1 MDNSLELARIL
12 QANFNIKLPDG
23 DLESDSAYFK
33 YLQLALA
40 ERIKY
45 FIRTDI
51 DKLLQALYRIDIND
65 KLSDEAFNLGE
76 INKVSEKL
84 AELII
89 LRQLKKLEY
98 SKNYDRSSK

>member
-1 MDNSLELARIL
+1 MDTSREIARIIES
-12 QANFNIKLPDG
+12 NFNIKLPERELDS
-23 DLESDSAYFK
+23 ESAYFK
-33 YLQLALA
+33 QLHMALSA
-40 ERIKY
+40 RIKY

-84 AELII
+84 SELII
-89 LRQLKKLEY
+89 LRQIKKLEY
-98 SKNYDRSSK
+98 SKNYNRNSE

>member
-1 MDNSLELARIL
+1 MDTPKELARIL
-12 QANFNIKLPDG
+12 ESNFNIKLPGGEIDT
-23 DLESDSAYFK
+23 ESAFYK
-33 YLQLALA
+33 HLQMALS
-40 ERIKY
+40 ERIKF
-45 FIRTDI
+45 FIRTDL

-65 KLSDEAFNLGE
+65 ELSDEAFNLGE

-98 SKNYDRSSK
+98 SKNYNRNNE

>member
-1 MDNSLELARIL
+1 MDMPKELARIL
-12 QANFNIKLPDG
+12 QSNFNIKLPDG
-23 DLESDSAYFK
+23 DLDTESAYYK
-33 YLQLALA
+33 KLHMALS

-45 FIRTDI
+45 FIRTDL

-98 SKNYDRSSK
+98 SKNYNRNSK